1 MKKIGK
7 HKLYL
12 GNCLKV
18 LRKIEDNSIDSIVTD
33 PPYGLKF
40 MAKKWDHDVPQV
52 DVWKECLRVLKPGGY
67 LLAFAGT
74 RTQHRMAVNIE
85 DAGFAIVDM
94 IAWCYASGFPKS
106 LNISKA
112 IDAKLLHGGSSSKQI
127 KLANASRPGK
137 GRERKSTTTNGV
149 MGASTGGK
157 VTNDNPATEQAAKWK
172 GFGTAIKPA
181 IEPITLA
188 RKPLEGT
195 YVDNVLKYGVGGL
208 NIDGC
213 RIPHV
218 TVAGGNLAQNSH
230 LRGTING
237 GNGGR
242 IISKEDKRRVV
253 IPNQIGRFP
262 ANFIHDGSEEVRH
275 AFPNAPGQQGDL
287 SGHSKDRKS
296 KGCYGDMKSA
306 RDHVKRVETD
316 KSAARFF
323 YVAKASK
330 KDRDE
335 GNTHIT
341 VKPRQLMRYL
351 VRLVTPIGGTC
362 LDPYMG
368 SGTTLVACEEEGCY
382 KGVGIEL
389 LKEHFKI
396 CKMRV
401 RKARRLNVRKA
412 EAVKAVKKKKK
423 VKHGR

>member
-7 HKLYL
+7 HKLFR
-12 GNCLKV
+12 GDCLKI
-18 LRKIEDNSIDSIVTD
+18 LKKLPDNSIDSIVTD

-52 DVWKECLRVLKPGGY
+52 AVWKECLRVLKPGGY

-85 DAGFAIVDM
+85 DSGFAIVD
-94 IAWCYASGFPKS
+94 ILAWVYSSGFPKS
-106 LNISKA
+106 QNISKA
-112 IDAKLLHGGSSSKQI
+112 LTKAVSSKVKTQLQ
-127 KLANASRPGK
+127 KHA
-137 GRERKSTTTNGV
+137 E
-149 MGASTGGK
+149 
-157 VTNDNPATEQAAKWK
+157 KWQ
-172 GFGTAIKPA
+172 GFGTAVKPA
-181 IEPITLA
+181 FEPITMA

-195 YVDNVLKYGVGGL
+195 YVANILKHGVGAL

-213 RIPHV
+213 RVHSGGPKQKTAGV
-218 TVAGGNLAQNSH
+218 RTVDTSGGWGVAKGGSSYVKGTGAQWTN
-230 LRGTING
+230 
-237 GNGGR
+237 
-242 IISKEDKRRVV
+242 E
-253 IPNQIGRFP
+253 GRFP
-262 ANFIHDGSEEVRH
+262 ANLIHDGSDEVRH
-275 AFPNAPGQQGDL
+275 AFPEAPGQQGDL
-287 SGHSKDRKS
+287 KGHSKDRKS
-296 KGCYGDMKSA
+296 KGCYGDMKQA
-306 RDHVKRVETD
+306 RDHAKRVETD

-335 GNTHIT
+335 GNNHIT
-341 VKPRQLMRYL
+341 VKPRALMRYL

-389 LKEHFKI
+389 LKEHFTI

-401 RKARRLNVRKA
+401 RKARRLNNAKA
-412 EAVKAVKKKKK
+412 ESVKPIKSQKKTK

>member
-18 LRKIEDNSIDSIVTD
+18 LRKLDDNSVDSIVTD

-112 IDAKLLHGGSSSKQI
+112 IDAKLLHGGSSSKQL
-127 KLANASRPGK
+127 KLTNASRPGR

-149 MGASTGGK
+149 MGSSTGGK
-157 VTNDNPATEQAAKWK
+157 VTNDNPATEQAAKWE

-213 RIPHV
+213 RVPSGDQTARTQKVSSTFSTRGDVCNKV
-218 TVAGGNLAQNSH
+218 TGGSSH
-230 LRGTING
+230 
-237 GNGGR
+237 
-242 IISKEDKRRVV
+242 
-253 IPNQIGRFP
+253 GRFP
-262 ANFIHDGSEEVRH
+262 ANLIHDGSEEVISL
-275 AFPNAPGQQGDL
+275 FPNSNG
-287 SGHSKDRKS
+287 SGKARKLERTSGGLYKLGLKDAKCELRDAGS
-296 KGCYGDMKSA
+296 GSA
-306 RDHVKRVETD
+306 
-316 KSAARFF
+316 SRFF
-323 YVAKASK
+323 YCAKASK

-401 RKARRLNVRKA
+401 RKARRLNALKA
-412 EAVKAVKKKKK
+412 DASKPGKKKKK
-423 VKHGR
+423 AKHGG

>member
-7 HKLYL
+7 HKLFR
-12 GNCLKV
+12 GDCLKI
-18 LRKIEDNSIDSIVTD
+18 LKKIPDNSIDSIVTD

-52 DVWKECLRVLKPGGY
+52 VVWKECLRVLKPGGY

-85 DAGFAIVDM
+85 DAGFAIVD
-94 IAWCYASGFPKS
+94 ILAWVYSSGFPKS
-106 LNISKA
+106 QNISKA
-112 IDAKLLHGGSSSKQI
+112 LSKTAISKDKTKQ
-127 KLANASRPGK
+127 
-137 GRERKSTTTNGV
+137 V
-149 MGASTGGK
+149 
-157 VTNDNPATEQAAKWK
+157 AKWQ
-172 GFGTAIKPA
+172 GFGTAVKPA
-181 IEPITLA
+181 FEPITMA

-195 YVDNVLKYGVGGL
+195 YAANILKHGVGGL

-213 RIPHV
+213 RVHTNGERV
-218 TVAGGNLAQNSH
+218 GGSGAPKNSSNVF
-230 LRGTING
+230 GTFKGNG
-237 GNGGR
+237 GN
-242 IISKEDKRRVV
+242 ITSEL
-253 IPNQIGRFP
+253 GRFP
-262 ANFIHDGSEEVRH
+262 ANLIHDGSEEVRH
-275 AFPNAPGQQGDL
+275 AFPEAPGQQGDL
-287 SGHSKDRKS
+287 KGHSKDRKS
-296 KGCYGDMKSA
+296 KGCYGDMKQA
-306 RDHVKRVETD
+306 RDHAKRVETD

-335 GNTHIT
+335 GNNHIT
-341 VKPRQLMRYL
+341 VKPRALMRYL

-389 LKEHFKI
+389 LKEHFTI

-401 RKARRLNVRKA
+401 RKARRLNKDKDKA
-412 EAVKAVKKKKK
+412 EPAKPTKTKKKTK